1 LFAMRAAPAFIG
13 SFLVVTLA
21 GCSAM
26 PEFNSTAPVSAASQG
41 ATIQGVVHGGQ
52 GPIVGAQVYLYA
64 VNTTGYGGAGIA
76 ASTSNQ
82 SISLLTSATGN
93 PADANGNYYVT
104 TGSDGTFTLT
114 SYTCPATASP
124 VYLYAIGGNSGA
136 GTNSA
141 AVLLAGYNGDCPSGG
156 SLSATLNFEVNE
168 ISTIATAYALAPFA
182 TDPTHISSSGT
193 TKAQAGILHAADA
206 AETLANILA
215 NGAARTELPAGN
227 GTVPQNEIDT
237 LANILAACVNSD
249 GSVSSTPTPT
259 PCYTLFT
266 NALSGGTTGTM
277 PADTA
282 TAAINIA
289 HNPWANIGN
298 LFALQGGSPPFVPD
312 LGVAPNDYTIAINQT
327 SGGLSTP
334 FGIAV
339 DGSGDVWVANNGST
353 GAGTTISE
361 FNGNGAPQSDSPISG
376 GGLNGPYL
384 IAIDSNTN
392 VWVTDNNTG
401 TLSYFENNGTPIF
414 ANGFGDVSEP
424 IGIAIDTSNDAW
436 VANSCNSDCVPENSI
451 SVFTDS
457 GGENTPVAGF
467 TGGGLNVPVVVAIDT
482 SGNVW
487 VTNGGTG
494 ANSITEL
501 GSTGVKSGSPI
512 TGGGLDQP
520 GDIVVDASGNL
531 WIGDENSNS
540 LSVYDPTTKEFIS
553 GASGYSGGGLNVPY
567 GIAIDG
573 AGNVW
578 VANYGAGGSGNSIS
592 EFTSSGAAITSS
604 SGYQG
609 GLSIPY
615 DIAVDSAGSV
625 WVTNAGNSSI
635 TKFVGA
641 ASPVVTPIVANLL
654 SPYSAHAVNK
664 P

>member
-1 LFAMRAAPAFIG
+1 MRTASALI
-13 SFLVVTLA
+13 STFLAVTLA
-21 GCSAM
+21 GCSAV
-26 PEFNSTAPVSAASQG
+26 PEFNATTPVSAANQG
-41 ATIQGVVHGGQ
+41 AAIRGTVRGGQ
-52 GPIVGAQVYLYA
+52 SPIVGAHVYLYA

-76 ASTSNQ
+76 ASSSNA
-82 SISLLTSATGN
+82 SISLLTSGTGN
-93 PADANGNYYVT
+93 PADGNGNYYVT
-104 TGSDGTFTLT
+104 TDADGNFSITGD
-114 SYTCPATASP
+114 YTCPAIASP
-124 VYLYAIGGNSGA
+124 VYFYSAGGNPGA

-141 AVLLAGYNGDCPSGG
+141 AVLLAGFNGDCPASG
-156 SLSATLNFEVNE
+156 TLPSTDVFQVNE
-168 ISTIATAYALAPFA
+168 ISTIATAYALAGFA
-182 TDPTHISSSGT
+182 TDATHISSSGT

-215 NGAARTELPAGN
+215 NGQARTELPAGN
-227 GTVPQNEIDT
+227 GTVPQSEIDT
-237 LANILAACVNSD
+237 LANILAACVNSN
-249 GSVSSTPTPT
+249 GAISATPTPT
-259 PCYTLFT
+259 PCYTLFN
-266 NALSGGTTGTM
+266 NALSGGTTGTT

-289 HNPWANIGN
+289 HNPWANISN
-298 LFALQGGSPPFVPD
+298 LFALQGSSPPFAPD
-312 LGVAPNDYTIAINQT
+312 LSAAPNDFTIAINQT

-334 FGIAV
+334 FGIAL

-361 FNGNGAPQSDSPISG
+361 FNGNGGPQPDSPISG

-401 TLSYFENNGTPIF
+401 TLSYFESNGSPIF
-414 ANGFGDVSEP
+414 TNGFGDVSEP

-436 VANSCNSDCVPENSI
+436 VANSCNSGCSPENSI

-467 TGGGLNVPVVVAIDT
+467 TGGGMNDPVVVAIDT

-487 VTNGGTG
+487 VTNGGAG

-531 WIGDENSNS
+531 WVGDEDSNS
-540 LSVYDPTTKEFIS
+540 LTVYDPATKTFPS

-567 GIAIDG
+567 GVAIDG

-578 VANYGAGGSGNSIS
+578 VANYGSSGTGNSIS
-592 EFTSSGAAITSS
+592 EFTSSGTAVTSS
-604 SGYQG
+604 TGYQG
-609 GLSIPY
+609 GLSAPY
-615 DIAVDSAGSV
+615 DIAVDSAGNV
-625 WVTNAGNSSI
+625 WVTSAGNSSI

-641 ASPVVTPIVANLL
+641 ASPVVTPIVSNLL
-654 SPYSAHAVNK
+654 SPYGSHAVNK